1 LTAAKFYPL
10 KKGVYR
16 LGHIINSKE
25 EIYQALAERLSKTPE
40 GAPINEDLMA
50 ILHRLYTEGEAL
62 VGSKFSSIPMTLDKI
77 ATITGIEQDDLKVIL
92 DGMAHK
98 GLVLDI
104 PRRESFYYM
113 LAPMLV
119 GFFEYTFMRTGDHAS
134 LKELAELFEA
144 YFHSPGVMKEIAGLD
159 TKIMR
164 TLIYESIIPLA
175 VETEV
180 LDYEKASKII
190 RQSGGGA
197 ISMCACRHEA
207 SHLGKACD
215 APIDVCLSLGGTADW
230 LVRKGL
236 GKPASVEDLLKV
248 LERTQELG
256 LVHLCDNV
264 MNKPTYICNCC
275 GCCCKVLRGINEQE
289 VFATHPSNFMPII
302 DLERCISC
310 GICADKCQIHAITMT
325 DMANGKEVPVLNH
338 GRCIGCGAC
347 SASCPTGSLSMSRG
361 SALSVP
367 PENGREKSRRM
378 AKEKSR

>member
-1 LTAAKFYPL
+1 M
-10 KKGVYR
+10 
-16 LGHIINSKE
+16 GHIINAKE
-25 EIYQALAERLSKTPE
+25 EIYHLLAERLSKTPE

-50 ILHRLYTEGEAL
+50 ILHRLYTESEAL
-62 VGSKFSSIPMTLDKI
+62 VGSKFSSIPMTLHKI
-77 ATITGIEQDDLKVIL
+77 AKITGIEEIELKVIL
-92 DGMAHK
+92 DGMAEK

-104 PRRESFYYM
+104 PRKDSFYYM

-144 YFHSPGVMKEIAGLD
+144 YFHSPGVMKEIAGFD

-180 LDYEKASKII
+180 LDYEKASEVI

-197 ISMCACRHEA
+197 ITMCACRHEA

-215 APIDVCLSLGGTADW
+215 APVDVCMSLGGAADW
-230 LVRKGL
+230 LIRKGL
-236 GKPASVEDLLKV
+236 GKAATVDDLLEV
-248 LERTQELG
+248 LERTQKLG

-264 MNKPTYICNCC
+264 MNQPTYICNCC
-275 GCCCKVLRGINEQE
+275 GCCCKVLRAINEQQ
-289 VFATHPSNFMPII
+289 VFATHPSNFIPSIE
-302 DLERCISC
+302 LESCISC

-325 DMANGKEVPVLNH
+325 EQPKGMEVPILNDAS
-338 GRCIGCGAC
+338 CIGCGAC
-347 SASCPTGSLSMSRG
+347 SASCPTGSLSMSRR
-361 SALSVP
+361 STLSVP
-367 PENGREKSRRM
+367 PENGRDKSKRM
-378 AKEKSR
+378 AKEKGR